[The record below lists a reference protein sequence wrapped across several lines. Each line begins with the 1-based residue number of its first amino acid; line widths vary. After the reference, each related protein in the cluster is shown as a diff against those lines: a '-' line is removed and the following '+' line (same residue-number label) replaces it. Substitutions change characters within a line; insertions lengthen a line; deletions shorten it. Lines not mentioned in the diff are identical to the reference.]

1 MRISAD
7 TSTLAKRFG
16 NEQAVHILADAG
28 FPCIDITLDDLVDEA
43 SPWRKPDYSETA
55 LRLRNVAEQQNVV
68 FNQAHA
74 PFMFDWTD
82 FDSGWQDAVNLVIR
96 SFEIAGILG
105 VDTVIVHPIHHFV
118 YAGNEDKLW
127 EINMRYYTGL
137 LPYAEKF
144 GVRMTLENM
153 FQFDSEG
160 HPTEDTL
167 SRAEKYVSA
176 MDALQNPSV
185 AACVDVGHVAM
196 LGRKPGDLIRSLG
209 HDRVKALHIHD
220 NDAVL
225 DRHMLPYLGTI
236 DWEDVCKAL
245 AEIDYDGVF
254 TFETMMFLA
263 RFEDD
268 FLPTAVKWLYD
279 MGIYLTNKVEKY
291 KAEGCTQIR

>member
-1 MRISAD
+1 MNISAD

-28 FPCIDITLDDLVDEA
+28 FSCADITLDDLVEEA
-43 SPWRKPDYSETA
+43 SPWRRPDYPETA
-55 LRLRNVAEQQNVV
+55 RRLRAVAEQRGVS

-118 YAGNEDKLW
+118 YAGNEERLW
-127 EINMRYYTGL
+127 EINMRYYTAL
-137 LPYAEKF
+137 RPHAERY
-144 GVRMTLENM
+144 GVRMALENM

-167 SRAEKYVSA
+167 SREEKFVSA
-176 MDALQNPSV
+176 MDALEAPNV
-185 AACVDVGHVAM
+185 VACVDVGHVAM
-196 LGRKPGDLIRSLG
+196 LGRKPGDLIRRLG

-236 DWEDVCKAL
+236 DWEDVCRAL

-254 TFETMMFLA
+254 TFETMAFLA

-268 FLPTAVKWLYD
+268 FIPTAVRWLHD
-279 MGIYLTNKVEKY
+279 MGLYLTGKVEKY
-291 KAEGCTQIR
+291 RAEGYTQPR